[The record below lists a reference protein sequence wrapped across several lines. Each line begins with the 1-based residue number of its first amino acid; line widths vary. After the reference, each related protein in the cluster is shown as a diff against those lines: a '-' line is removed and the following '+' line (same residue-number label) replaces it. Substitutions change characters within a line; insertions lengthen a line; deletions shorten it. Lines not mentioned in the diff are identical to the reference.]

1 MNSLHILVNRW
12 QSENVGP
19 FPPYGEATIRAT
31 FLSTG
36 IEPPED
42 LVYLYGVIGGM
53 DTGTNELWR
62 LWPLNEVEKTGTEA
76 NEFGVLFSDY
86 FISSWCYRIKPNDAH
101 TSSVYV
107 DYFDGRQPFL
117 VAQTLEQFFDRYKA
131 DANDLLAGG
140 H

>member
-1 MNSLHILVNRW
+1 MDSLHTLVNRW

-19 FPPYGEATIRAT
+19 LPPYGEAIIRAT
-31 FLSTG
+31 FLSAG
-36 IEPPED
+36 IKPPSD
-42 LVYLYGVIGGM
+42 LLYLYGVIGGM
-53 DTGTNELWR
+53 DVGTNEMWR
-62 LWPLNEVEKTGTEA
+62 LWPLNEVEANKSDA

-86 FISSWCYRIKPNDAH
+86 FISCWCYRIRPNDAY

-117 VAQTLEQFFDRYKA
+117 VAQTLKQFFDRYKA
-131 DANDLLAGG
+131 DADDLLEGG